1 MPHPRTAKWGGEM
14 GERLTA
20 TEQAQV
26 AAVYEHMA
34 AVVAAAHDPAAVT
47 RLAALLADNFTWLT
61 PSSDPVRGVVRDREL
76 YLAVVGNPAFVPE
89 PEQFVDLELKIL
101 GTTVEGNR
109 VAGESESYTL
119 RRDGTLYN
127 NLYHQLWIFDDAGKI
142 QEYRIYE
149 DSEHVASVHC
159 ESNVKVV
166 RAFLDRLSAGEVVSA
181 AALTKDDLAW
191 TVLID
196 GDTERV
202 FDKKATFAL
211 IGGGS
216 GFSIAPRPDG
226 VTAQGNRVIVE
237 AETRTRP
244 NDTPKWQTFAFEMD
258 WCLIRAVRE
267 YGQSGPD
274 HWLAWAATD
283 G

>member
-1 MPHPRTAKWGGEM
+1 VGGQ
-14 GERLTA
+14 LTA
-20 TEQAQV
+20 IGQAQV
-26 AAVYEHMA
+26 AAVHEHMA
-34 AVVAAAHDPAAVT
+34 AVVAASRDPAAVQ
-47 RLAALLADNFTWLT
+47 RLAALLADNFTWRT
-61 PSSDPVRGVVRDREL
+61 PSSDPARGVVRNREL

-166 RAFLDRLSAGEVVSA
+166 RAFLDLLSSGEIAAA

-191 TVLID
+191 TVRPD
-196 GDTERV
+196 GPAERV
-202 FDKKATFAL
+202 FDKKAAFAL

-216 GFSIAPRPDG
+216 GLRAAPRPDAI
-226 VTAQGNRVIVE
+226 TAQGDRVIVE
-237 AETRTRP
+237 AEIRTGP
-244 NDTPKWQTFAFEMD
+244 SDTPKWRIFAFEMD
-258 WCLIRAVRE
+258 WCLIRAIRE
-267 YGQSGPD
+267 YGQTGPD